1 MVVVSKTGR
10 SDKPVLSPTA
20 QAVRHMCMNLRN
32 VWSFLQPS
40 INHTLVF
47 REELFYSILRDIAD
61 PRWIELFKPSPAG
74 HMGYCNHNILSVCL
88 QTKKTPKK
96 PHPSAHLKPSV
107 YVIMFST
114 SDV

>member
-61 PRWIELFKPSPAG
+61 PRWIELFKLLATWG
-74 HMGYCNHNILSVCL
+74 TAATTFYLFVFKQKKNKKKLIHLLILNL
-88 QTKKTPKK
+88 
-96 PHPSAHLKPSV
+96 LF
-107 YVIMFST
+107 M
-114 SDV
+114 